1 MVTNQRKPTN
11 QELETYINDVKIRL
25 SWYTVGI
32 VRIEQDH
39 RYDNLLGSGT
49 LVSLDSNYA
58 ILTAQHVVEEIKNAT
73 EFGLCISQDMH
84 RLIWQKDHTD
94 IIEVGRPNP
103 TCPEK
108 GPDIAL
114 IKLFGD
120 KIGTVKAHKS
130 FYDLA
135 HILDG
140 GKIKPLNYDAGLFLD
155 GFVGELTTDEPP
167 KQGFR
172 AIRGF
177 SMLTGAVGMA
187 DKHWKTDDFD
197 FCEVTAKCDRDNPNN
212 YEGMSGG
219 GLWKVFAKETDTGTY
234 EVEDTILCGVAYWQT
249 DIEKNKRHIIC
260 HGYES
265 IYGPIFEALT
275 RVA

>member
-1 MVTNQRKPTN
+1 MTNQRKPTN

-49 LVSLDSNYA
+49 MVSLDRNYA
-58 ILTAQHVVEEIKNAT
+58 ILTAQHIVEEIKNAT
-73 EFGLCISQDMH
+73 EFGLCISQDVH

-94 IIEVGRPNP
+94 IIEIGRPNP

-120 KIGTVKAHKS
+120 KIVTVKAFKS
-130 FYDLA
+130 FYELT
-135 HILDG
+135 HMLDG
-140 GKIKPLNYDAGLFLD
+140 GKIKPLKYDAGLFLN
-155 GFVGELTTDEPP
+155 GFVGELTTEST
-167 KQGFR
+167 KQGFKK
-172 AIRGF
+172 IMGF

-197 FCEVTAKCDRDNPNN
+197 FCKVTAKCDRDNPRN

-219 GLWKVFAKETDTGTY
+219 GLWKVFAKKTDTGTY
-234 EVEDTILCGVAYWQT
+234 EVEDAILCGVAYWQT
-249 DIEKNKRHIIC
+249 DVERNKRHIIC
-260 HGYES
+260 HGYKS
-265 IYGPIFEALT
+265 IYGTIFEALT